1 MIKIFCVY
9 KITNLINHKIYIGI
23 TKRNPKIRFNEHF
36 SNKKELLYKAKE
48 KYGKDNFSLEIIE
61 KNIPEED
68 IDKKERYYIKL
79 YNSLVPNG
87 YNLSIGGISNKSIS
101 NEGKQ
106 KLRKCNLG
114 INNPKCHKYIL
125 MINKDTNEILN
136 KFGSTR
142 EAARFLGN
150 ENKYRSIALC
160 LSGKT
165 KSSHGYLWRYEE

>member
-9 KITNLINHKIYIGI
+9 KITNLINSKSYIGI
-23 TKRNPKIRFNEHF
+23 TQRDPQIRFNEHF

-48 KYGKDNFSLEIIE
+48 KYE
-61 KNIPEED
+61 
-68 IDKKERYYIKL
+68 KERYYIKL
-79 YNSLVPNG
+79 YNTLVPNG

-101 NEGKQ
+101 EEGKQ

-114 INNPKCHKYIL
+114 IRNPKCKKYIL
-125 MINKDTNEILN
+125 MIDKDTNEILN

-150 ENKYRSIALC
+150 ENKYRSIAYC
-160 LSGKT
+160 LSGKIKT
-165 KSSHGYLWRYEE
+165 SQGYFWKYEE